1 MNMPKREMNK
11 DKEYRQMINVRRT
24 SVLVAKEME
33 DFKNLKAHE

>member
-1 MNMPKREMNK
+1 MYKPKREMNK
-11 DKEYRQMINVRRT
+11 DKEYHQMINAGRT